1 MGNLRET
8 WGEMV
13 LCTPLHVHCFWF
25 RHFFPRIELYKR
37 RLIDRQLASFRL
49 SEFISK
55 LKLRTFTLMI
65 FRRWLCPILFII
77 RIMRLKFWKFENN
90 PSTTYAT
97 LKFYMS
103 CNLLNCCPIAE
114 IKNLRTTNNNSE
126 ESAKKHGLIHD
137 DCLSLNHLDKLIGS
151 PFFIHLFGKIQYLR
165 RVSLFSIRKA
175 HEISQNGYWGG
186 GME

>member
-90 PSTTYAT
+90 LSTTYAT

-103 CNLLNCCPIAE
+103 CNLLNCCPFAE

-126 ESAKKHGLIHD
+126 ESAKKTW
-137 DCLSLNHLDKLIGS
+137 LDSWRL
-151 PFFIHLFGKIQYLR
+151 PFFKSSWQAHWK
-165 RVSLFSIRKA
+165 SLFYTFVRENSVFKEGFTIFNQEGA
-175 HEISQNGYWGG
+175 WN
-186 GME
+186 